1 MPKTRKYKPSPFKHT
16 TISRP
21 IPKSPKRMTRI
32 PMTRIPETMELEPIF
47 KRTISDLSPHF
58 LTNRIQSYLGTQSR
72 LPFVSANRMAT
83 MPQNYYK
90 LQPRLNRRL
99 VEQNLSYDNRG
110 RIITHPIPLVL
121 SDFKDELEQLYRKY
135 NLTPIPLSHEDEQEF
150 NIRMKRYGYNNG
162 ILTKEQVKKQNA
174 FLLKYG
180 NRPISMVKLDI
191 PELN

>member
-1 MPKTRKYKPSPFKHT
+1 MPKTRKYKHKPSPFKHT

-21 IPKSPKRMTRI
+21 IPKPPKRMTRI
-32 PMTRIPETMELEPIF
+32 PMTPMTRIPETMELEPIF
-47 KRTISDLSPHF
+47 RRTISDLSPHF
-58 LTNRIQSYLGTQSR
+58 LTNRIQSYLGTQVQD
-72 LPFVSANRMAT
+72 FVSANRMAT

-150 NIRMKRYGYNNG
+150 NIRMKRY
-162 ILTKEQVKKQNA
+162 
-174 FLLKYG
+174 
-180 NRPISMVKLDI
+180 
-191 PELN
+191 